1 MALVRAV
8 GGRLVVFGVSL
19 LLASLL
25 IFVLTHA
32 LPGDPAIKI
41 LGTGADPTA
50 IAELR
55 HRLGL
60 DRPASVQ
67 YLDWLG
73 GFVTGDLGRSYTTNE
88 PVAVLIAPRIGVTGW
103 LCGISILLAPLVALP
118 QGMLAAVKR
127 RNWSGFAASALSQ
140 LGLAVPAFYA
150 GILLVVVFAVKLHWL
165 PANGYVE
172 LRDATGWWDWP
183 GWAQHLVLPVLSL
196 VLVQASVLTRYVR
209 SAFLEVVHE
218 DYFRTARSIGWTQW
232 RALWRHG
239 LRNVAISVVTV
250 LGLQLST
257 MLVGAIVVEQVFR
270 LPGLGTALLQA
281 VSNGDLQVVQTIV
294 MLLVGFVLVM
304 NLLTDLVYLVI
315 DPRLRSGGR
324 R

>member
-1 MALVRAV
+1 MALVRAAAT
-8 GGRLVVFGVSL
+8 RLAFFAASW

-25 IFVLTHA
+25 IFALVNT

-41 LGTGADPTA
+41 LGVGADPTA
-50 IAELR
+50 VTELR

-60 DRPASVQ
+60 DRPASVR
-67 YLDWLG
+67 YLEWLG
-73 GFVTGDLGRSYTTNE
+73 GFLSGDLGRSYTTGE
-88 PVAVLIAPRIGVTGW
+88 PVAGLIGPRLQVTGW
-103 LCGISILLAPLVALP
+103 LCGFAVLLAPLAALP

-127 RNWSGFAASALSQ
+127 RRWSGFAASALSQ

-150 GILLVVVFAVKLHWL
+150 GILLVVVFAVKLRWL

-172 LRDATGWWDWP
+172 LRDASGWWDWA

-209 SAFLEVVHE
+209 SAFLEVLHE
-218 DYFRTARSIGWTQW
+218 DYFRTARAVGWTPW

-239 LRNVAISVVTV
+239 LRNVAISVLTV

-281 VSNGDLQVVQTIV
+281 VGNGDLQVVQGIV
-294 MLLVGFVLVM
+294 MLLVGFVLVV
-304 NLLTDLVYLVI
+304 NLVTDLAYLLI
-315 DPRLRSGGR
+315 DPRLRSGER